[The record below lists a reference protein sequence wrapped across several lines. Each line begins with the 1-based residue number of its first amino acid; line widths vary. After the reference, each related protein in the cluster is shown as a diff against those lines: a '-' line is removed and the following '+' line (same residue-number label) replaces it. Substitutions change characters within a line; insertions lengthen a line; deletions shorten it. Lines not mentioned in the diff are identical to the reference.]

1 MTHRTAFPCAPSSD
15 GFTLI
20 EVMITVA
27 IVAILGMVAY
37 PSYRDYV
44 IRGQIPEATSELAV
58 KQVQLEQW
66 FQDRRTYEG
75 ARACEEDTTSSKFF
89 TFTCPTQTATQYTLR
104 ATGKGSMNGFAFTVT
119 QDNTKTTAAVPSTG
133 GWTQPSPNNCWITA
147 KGGKC

>member
-1 MTHRTAFPCAPSSD
+1 MTHSTASPRTPRSAS

-44 IRGQIPEATSELAV
+44 IRGQIPEATARLAV

-66 FQDRRTYEG
+66 FQDRRTYED
-75 ARACEEDTTSSKFF
+75 APACAEDTTSSKFF
-89 TFTCPTQTATQYTLR
+89 TFTCTAQSATQFTLR
-104 ATGKGSMNGFAFTVT
+104 ASGTGSMSGFAFTVT
-119 QDNTKTTAAVPSTG
+119 QANVKATAAVPS
-133 GWTQPSPNNCWITA
+133 GWSQPSPNNCWVTG